1 MDLESRVV
9 ALLQRD
15 DATAAAS
22 AAIEGFGPSVYGYLC
37 ALLEEDDARDVFS
50 QWAEDLWRGLAGFR
64 RECTLR
70 AWAYKLAWHAAA
82 RHRRDPYRARRERLP
97 TGAASRLAA
106 STVASSALHGGRRAL
121 LRRLRASL
129 GPEDE
134 TLLVLRIDKE
144 LEWEE
149 IAAVLSTGAATADG
163 GPAAPGPGE
172 APPAPVSPAALRK
185 RFERLKDRLA
195 ERARE
200 EGLLE

>member
-1 MDLESRVV
+1 MDVESRV
-9 ALLQRD
+9 AGLLASGD
-15 DATAAAS
+15 ETAAAS
-22 AAIEGFGPSVYGYLC
+22 LAIERLGPSVYGYLC

-50 QWAEDLWRGLAGFR
+50 QWAEDVWRGLPGFR

-70 AWAYKLAWHAAA
+70 AWAFKLAWNAAA
-82 RHRRDPYRARRERLP
+82 RYRRDPYRARRDRLP

-106 STVASSALHGGRRAL
+106 SAIASSVLHGGRRAL
-121 LRRLRASL
+121 LRRLRDTL
-129 GPEDE
+129 PPEDE

-149 IAAVLSTGAATADG
+149 IAAVLSEGAQPAGDG
-163 GPAAPGPGE
+163 DG
-172 APPAPVSPAALRK
+172 APPEGGEPSPISSAALRK
-185 RFERLKDRLA
+185 RFERLKARLA